1 MLLRFFVCFFFFKK
15 VMQLSQHLGFELSL
29 KKKIVTKPLGE
40 NTAVA
45 MCEQSQAH
53 WQSGQDG
60 EQ

>member
-1 MLLRFFVCFFFFKK
+1 
-15 VMQLSQHLGFELSL
+15 MQLSQHLGFELSL

-53 WQSGQDG
+53 WQTGQDG